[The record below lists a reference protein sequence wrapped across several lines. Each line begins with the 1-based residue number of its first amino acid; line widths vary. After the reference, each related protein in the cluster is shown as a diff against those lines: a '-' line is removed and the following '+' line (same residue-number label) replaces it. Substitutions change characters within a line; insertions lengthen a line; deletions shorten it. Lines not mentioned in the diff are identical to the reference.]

1 MSTDE
6 RTKKMD
12 MRRFKTLDAPDAY
25 EGLHQEICKILD
37 SLERPALFRRDGV
50 RLEIWTE
57 EGSPVYSDPHMP
69 SNWASI
75 VHWLRVLEETCGAH
89 KWSRVIQREDKIF
102 IVSLSVGKGE
112 VRYV

>member
-1 MSTDE
+1 
-6 RTKKMD
+6 MD
-12 MRRFKTLDAPDAY
+12 MRRFKTLDAPDVY
-25 EGLHQEICKILD
+25 EGLRQEICKILD

-50 RLEIWTE
+50 RLEIRTE

-75 VHWLRVLEETCGAH
+75 VHWLRVLEATCGAH
-89 KWSRVIQREDKIF
+89 KWSRVIQRDDTIF